1 MRLSDNLPVWKS
13 LQVPRFSDGRRKYG
27 KCDFLA
33 LVVIFKYM
41 LPKEEFSVF
50 LRRTAAETEELKRVL
65 PPFAMRRVYE
75 ETGLSGAWR
84 KLDAMKK

>member
-41 LPKEEFSVF
+41 LPKEEFCRISPPH
-50 LRRTAAETEELKRVL
+50 AAETEELKRVL